1 MDTTIDEIEDG
12 IYRIS
17 TFVPDA
23 GLSFNQILVNGD
35 EPLLFHLGMRALFP
49 AVSEAV
55 GRVVPVDRLRWL
67 SFGHFEADECGA
79 MNQWLAAAPEAQ
91 VAFGGLGCLVS
102 VNDSADRTPMPLED
116 QQVLD
121 IGGKRLR
128 YLATPHVPHGW
139 DAGVLFEETTSTLLC
154 GDLFTQAGE
163 GPAISTDSP
172 MEATIVADQMFGY
185 TCGAPQ
191 TAAVLEGL
199 AALRP
204 STLALMHGPTH
215 RGPGDVWLNELADVH
230 RLQAASP
237 V

>member
-1 MDTTIDEIEDG
+1 
-12 IYRIS
+12 
-17 TFVPDA
+17 
-23 GLSFNQILVNGD
+23 
-35 EPLLFHLGMRALFP
+35 
-49 AVSEAV
+49 
-55 GRVVPVDRLRWL
+55 
-67 SFGHFEADECGA
+67 
-79 MNQWLAAAPEAQ
+79 
-91 VAFGGLGCLVS
+91 
-102 VNDSADRTPMPLED
+102 
-116 QQVLD
+116 
-121 IGGKRLR
+121 
-128 YLATPHVPHGW
+128 
-139 DAGVLFEETTSTLLC
+139 LC

-163 GPAISTDSP
+163 GLAISTDSP

-237 V
+237 G